1 MNKDFRESL
10 NEQLKNPEFRAEY
23 EALEPEFQIIRA
35 MLDEKDELNLS
46 QKD

>member
-1 MNKDFRESL
+1 MTKDFRESL
-10 NEQLKNPEFRAEY
+10 NEQLKNPEFIAEY

>member
-1 MNKDFRESL
+1 MTKDFRESL
-10 NEQLKNPEFRAEY
+10 NEQLKNPEFRVEY
-23 EALEPEFQIIRA
+23 EALEPEFQIIIA